1 MQLSEM
7 EYKGL
12 NLLDEVCSV
21 EIALDEVL
29 DVVHIYDTNYVVE
42 PTYNFKQKN
51 YELSEGFFQLAE
63 VLKQKY
69 FFVEKRKSNM
79 NEWMSSLTWQFYS
92 SNKSVKCF
100 DGQDITVMGIAD
112 LLQKSEQA
120 LIEAKLYPKYVYRLA
135 EHV

>member
-42 PTYNFKQKN
+42 PTYNLKQKN

-79 NEWMSSLTWQFYS
+79 NEWISSLTWQFYS

-100 DGQDITVMGIAD
+100 SGQDITVVRIAD
-112 LLQKSEQA
+112 LVDKSEQS